1 MKSEKKEE
9 NTKLKLKML
18 PSHLKY
24 IFLEEDEGKPI
35 IISSSL
41 FGLEEEKLVKV

>member
-1 MKSEKKEE
+1 
-9 NTKLKLKML
+9 ML

-41 FGLEEEKLVKV
+41 FGLEEDAAEETESDDDSEATP